1 MNAAVKPKVDTAP
14 LHNYL
19 DTIRSL
25 SHEGN
30 YEKIAE
36 TYNAF
41 LAEHPRLT
49 YHATEPLAFLIGNHL
64 VEKTGKSS
72 AFSTMTIRNPTWTD
86 KIVNAAKNPAEFK
99 AYVEKLEADVNAIAN
114 KI

>member
-19 DTIRSL
+19 DKVRTL

-30 YEKIAE
+30 YKAIAE

-86 KIVNAAKNPAEFK
+86 KIVHTLKNPAEFQTF
-99 AYVEKLEADVNAIAN
+99 VEKLEADVNAIDK